1 MIYDICIIGGG
12 PAAQSSA
19 IYSSRSMLKTILF
32 EGSVDQGGQLIQTTH
47 VENYPGFP
55 EGILGYDLCMKFRE
69 QSEKWGTEILS
80 EFVTSISYSDDNKLF
95 IVYYTNHN
103 YILCKS
109 IIIGTGSKSK
119 NLVFQ
124 NSEKFWNKGI
134 TACAVCHGA
143 LPMFR
148 NKPLFV
154 VGGGDTAMEDALFL
168 SRYSKE
174 VYIIHR
180 RNQFR
185 ASKIMQNRVLSNP
198 NIKVLWN
205 SEVVC
210 ADGNNLLESISIMN
224 NKNGEITQYK
234 ASGLFYAIGHSPATE
249 FLKNSDISVNMDDE
263 GYILTY
269 PDSTQTS
276 VKGIFAVGDVR
287 SSDKKFKQ
295 AILAAGTGCKAALEA
310 IEYVDTLSESK

>member
-12 PAAQSSA
+12 PAAHSSA
-19 IYSSRSMLKTILF
+19 VYCSRSMLETILF

-55 EGILGYDLCMKFRE
+55 EGIMGYDLCTKFRE
-69 QSEKWGTEILS
+69 HSEKWGTTILS
-80 EFVTSISYSDDNKLF
+80 EFVSSISYENDNKVF
-95 IVYYTNHN
+95 VVYYGENGEKKS

-109 IIIGTGSKSK
+109 IILATGSKAKS
-119 NLVFQ
+119 LLFQ
-124 NSEKFWNKGI
+124 NSELFWNRGI
-134 TACAVCHGA
+134 TGCAVCHGA

-168 SRYSKE
+168 SRYSKQ

-180 RNQFR
+180 REQFR
-185 ASKIMQNRVLSNP
+185 ASKIMQQRVLSNP
-198 NIKVLWN
+198 NITVLWN

-210 ADGNNLLESISIMN
+210 ADGNDNLESVSIMN
-224 NKNGEITQYK
+224 NKTGDISQYK
-234 ASGLFYAIGHSPATE
+234 ASGLFYAIGHSPSTD
-249 FLKNSDISVNMDDE
+249 FLKNSDISVNMDEE

-269 PDSTQTS
+269 PDSTKTS
-276 VKGIFAVGDVR
+276 VKGIFAAGDVR
-287 SSDKKFKQ
+287 ASDKKFKQ
-295 AILAAGTGCKAALEA
+295 AIVASGTGCKAALEA
-310 IEYVDTLSESK
+310 IDYVDSL

>member
-12 PAAQSSA
+12 PSSHSAA

-32 EGSVDQGGQLIQTTH
+32 EGSIDQGGQLIQTTH
-47 VENYPGFP
+47 IENYPGFP
-55 EGILGYDLCMKFRE
+55 EGILGYDLCLKFRE
-69 QSEKWGTEILS
+69 QSEKWGTEIVS
-80 EFVTSISYSDDNKLF
+80 EFVSGISYNDNNKLF
-95 IVYYTNHN
+95 IVYYGNNN

-109 IIIGTGSKSK
+109 IIIGTGSKAKS
-119 NLVFQ
+119 LVFE

-168 SRYSKE
+168 ARYSKD
-174 VYIIHR
+174 VYIVHR
-180 RNQFR
+180 RDSFR
-185 ASKIMQNRVLSNP
+185 ASKIMQERVFSNS
-198 NIKVLWN
+198 NIKILWN
-205 SEVVC
+205 SEIIC
-210 ADGNNLLESISIMN
+210 SDGNQFLETISIMN
-224 NKNGEITQYK
+224 NKNGEISQYK
-234 ASGLFYAIGHSPATE
+234 ASGLFYAIGHSPSTD
-249 FLKNSDISVNMDDE
+249 FLKNSDISINMDEE

-276 VKGIFAVGDVR
+276 VKGIFAIGDVR
-287 SSDKKFKQ
+287 ASDKKFKQ
-295 AILAAGTGCKAALEA
+295 AIVACGTGCKAALEA
-310 IEYVDTLSESK
+310 IEYLSVK